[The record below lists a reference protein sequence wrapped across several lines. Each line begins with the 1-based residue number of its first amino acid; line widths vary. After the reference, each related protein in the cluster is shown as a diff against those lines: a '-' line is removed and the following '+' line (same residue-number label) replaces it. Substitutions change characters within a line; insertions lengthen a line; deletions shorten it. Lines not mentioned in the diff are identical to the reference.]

1 MKCKKST
8 ADCKLELKFFENGDV
23 LEFCTI
29 CDYKFLH
36 ESKNI
41 KNNNINP
48 YKKEK

>member
-1 MKCKKST
+1 MKCKKSNQ
-8 ADCKLELKFFENGDV
+8 DCKLELKFFENGDV

-41 KNNNINP
+41 KNNHLNTN
-48 YKKEK
+48 KKED